1 MNSHCKFY
9 SFLKAAHGNWHNA
22 IFLFCTHRNCPY
34 GHPHLC
40 EGYLMVAD
48 AEGIPILMPVEHVR
62 RLTGESISREEC
74 RSALGMPAFEA
85 AYSLYIEWH
94 TISSRDCP
102 LRQLCQFTEIVST
115 DEITAKDVIPP

>member
-1 MNSHCKFY
+1 
-9 SFLKAAHGNWHNA
+9 
-22 IFLFCTHRNCPY
+22 
-34 GHPHLC
+34 
-40 EGYLMVAD
+40 MVAD
-48 AEGIPILMPVEHVR
+48 AEGIPILMPVEHIR
-62 RLTGESISREEC
+62 QLTGESISRKEC
-74 RSALGMPAFEA
+74 RSALETQAFEA